1 MTNCLAALKGIAFD
15 CAVNLAGVDRIY
27 LANYDELK
35 FELEA
40 EDTTGIV
47 TKGTLKASAKL
58 GEYVPAKNT
67 GSLTKTMTKNE
78 STGVRYWNNEI
89 VAQFN
94 SMKADKRAELDS
106 LDGAPVAG
114 LVKDKNGVY
123 WVIGFEQYATVTAA
137 TGQTGA
143 APDDGNFYSIT
154 ITDVTGARMRT
165 MEKTAAETLIKSAKG
180 TEGADGA

>member
-1 MTNCLAALKGIAFD
+1 MANCLATLKGIGFD

-27 LANYDELK
+27 LANYEQLK
-35 FELEA
+35 FELGA
-40 EDTTGIV
+40 DDTTGIV
-47 TKGTLKASAKL
+47 TKGTLDSSAKL
-58 GEYVPAKNT
+58 AEYVPAKNT

-94 SMKADKRAELDS
+94 AMDATKRAELDG
-106 LDGAPVAG
+106 LDGAAVAG

-143 APDDGNFYSIT
+143 APDDGNFYNIT

-165 MEKTAAETLIKSAKG
+165 MDPAAAETLIKG
-180 TEGADGA
+180 TDSSTGGA

>member
-1 MTNCLAALKGIAFD
+1 MANCLATLKGIGFD
-15 CAVNLAGVDRIY
+15 CNVNLAGVDRIY
-27 LANYDELK
+27 LANFEDLK
-35 FELEA
+35 FELGET
-40 EDTTGIV
+40 DTTGIV
-47 TKGTLKASAKL
+47 TKGTLAASKTLA
-58 GEYVPAKNT
+58 EYVPAKNT
-67 GSLTKTMTKNE
+67 ASLTKTMTKDE

-94 SMKADKRAELDS
+94 AMDAVKRAELDE
-106 LDGAPVAG
+106 LDGAAVAG

-143 APDDGNFYSIT
+143 APDDGNFYNIT

-165 MEKTAAETLIKSAKG
+165 MDKTAAETLIKG
-180 TEGADGA
+180 TA